1 MVHVG
6 FGNPKID
13 LAQRIA
19 NKKNVPGYLAA
30 QDKFKAKGIDEII
43 IFCINDAAVMDAWAD
58 AQKVGRDGQ
67 GSILNFIADTSGELT
82 DKLDMR
88 MNHDGPRYKFAQDR
102 TKRFAAYVDHGVVKI
117 LNVAEGP
124 SDPAGDENP
133 SKSLAEKMLA
143 DMSSR
148 VDL

>member
-43 IFCINDAAVMDAWAD
+43 IFCINDAAVMEAWAD

-67 GSILNFIADTSGELT
+67 GSIVNFLADTGGQLT
-82 DKLDMR
+82 DSLGMR
-88 MNHDGPRYKFAQDR
+88 MYHDGPRGKFKQNR
-102 TKRFAAYVDHGVVKI
+102 CKRFSMLVD
-117 LNVAEGP
+117 
-124 SDPAGDENP
+124 
-133 SKSLAEKMLA
+133 
-143 DMSSR
+143 
-148 VDL
+148 